1 MTNLKIPSALLISG
15 ILVGLGLLVW
25 YWPQLPE
32 NIATHF
38 DEHGL
43 PNGLLSKPTAVMLS
57 AGLVTLLPLFF
68 VGISVVIRW
77 MPTSTINLPNRE
89 YWLAPERRDETLR
102 WMTGWMLWFSAAI
115 TIFMVALNHLTFIAN
130 RDAQPLKMFW
140 FWLALGGFLLTTFF
154 LIVAMLR
161 RFSSPRIESQNQ
173 RSQ

>member
-89 YWLAPERRDETLR
+89 YWLAPERRD
-102 WMTGWMLWFSAAI
+102 AAMDDWLDV
-115 TIFMVALNHLTFIAN
+115 MVFGGHHDLHG
-130 RDAQPLKMFW
+130 RSQSPDVHRQP
-140 FWLALGGFLLTTFF
+140 
-154 LIVAMLR
+154 R
-161 RFSSPRIESQNQ
+161 RSNSQDVLVLVSPRRVPTHHLLPHCGHAPSFFESTN
-173 RSQ
+173 